1 MRKMV
6 TSRMIPLVECGMARL
21 TPPSSQKYLLPRAA
35 DAVGPQNEAE
45 RRLYELILEG
55 LNSGEGTEYA
65 RVDEFAAEFRAR
77 LQNRKR

>member
-1 MRKMV
+1 MRR
-6 TSRMIPLVECGMARL
+6 RMARLTTPLVECGMARL

-45 RRLYELILEG
+45 HRLYELIMEG
-55 LNSGEGTEYA
+55 LNNGEGTEYA